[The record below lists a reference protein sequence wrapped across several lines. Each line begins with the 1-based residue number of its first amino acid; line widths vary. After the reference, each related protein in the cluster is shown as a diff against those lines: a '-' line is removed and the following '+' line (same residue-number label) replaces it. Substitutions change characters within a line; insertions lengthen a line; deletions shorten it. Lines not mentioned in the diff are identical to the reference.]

1 MIRVLR
7 SGVATV
13 LVALELVLGA
23 CSRTPT
29 GERARPIERRA
40 GSVARDAAPTPP
52 DADDCVAAC
61 VRSRQ
66 QEATGIDVIERTCAE
81 RCSLPPPTF

>member
-1 MIRVLR
+1 MRR
-7 SGVATV
+7 GPCGAAS
-13 LVALELVLGA
+13 LVGLALGLGA

-29 GERARPIERRA
+29 GGEQARPIEHR
-40 GSVARDAAPTPP
+40 GGTVARDAAPPPP
-52 DADDCVAAC
+52 DADTCVAEC

-66 QEATGIDVIERTCAE
+66 QEAIAIDVIERTCAE